1 MTRKLRYIFIYF
13 FLTISA
19 FISVFPFYWM
29 IVGSTNSSVDVLK
42 GKLAFGGEFLN
53 NLKNL
58 WENYNLG
65 TVLLNSAKIS
75 LFVVVFSIVVS
86 SMAGYGFEIYASKS
100 RNRVYSALLL
110 TMMIPFAAL
119 MVPLFR
125 LMYFFNLIDSH
136 WGVILPMIPS
146 VFLTFFFRQSFKQY
160 PKEIIMAAR
169 VDGANELRIFFS
181 IVLPSMKSA
190 YAAAAIYAFMTSW
203 NAYLWPLVIIQS
215 EQNKTIVL
223 MISSIASGYTPDF
236 GVVMMA
242 VVIATLPMLVV
253 FFALQKQ
260 FVQGV
265 LGSVK
270 Q

>member
-1 MTRKLRYIFIYF
+1 MSRKLRYTFIYI

-19 FISVFPFYWM
+19 FISVFPFFWM
-29 IVGSTNSSVDVLK
+29 IVGSTNTSVDVIK
-42 GKLAFGGEFLN
+42 GKLTFGNQLTA
-53 NLKNL
+53 NLKSL
-58 WENYNLG
+58 WDNYNLG
-65 TVLLNSAKIS
+65 GVLLNSIKIS
-75 LFVVVFSIVVS
+75 ILVVVFSLIVS
-86 SMAGYGFEIYASKS
+86 SMAGYGFEMYSSKA
-100 RNRVYSALLL
+100 RNRIYSMILITL
-110 TMMIPFAAL
+110 MIPFAAL

-125 LMYFFNLIDSH
+125 LMNFLNLIDSH

-146 VFLTFFFRQSFKQY
+146 VFLVFFFRQNFSQY

-181 IVLPSMKSA
+181 IVLPSMRST
-190 YAAAAIYAFMTSW
+190 YAAAGIYAFMTSW

-215 EQNKTIVL
+215 EQNKTVVL
-223 MISSIASGYTPDF
+223 MISNLASGYTPDF

-253 FFALQKQ
+253 FFSLQRY

>member
-1 MTRKLRYIFIYF
+1 MNRKLRYILIYL

-42 GKLAFGGEFLN
+42 GKLTFGGEFLN

-65 TVLLNSAKIS
+65 KILLNSTKIS
-75 LFVVVFSIVVS
+75 LFVVVFSIIVS
-86 SMAGYGFEIYASKS
+86 SMAGYGFEIYASRS

-181 IVLPSMKSA
+181 IVS
-190 YAAAAIYAFMTSW
+190 YHR
-203 NAYLWPLVIIQS
+203 
-215 EQNKTIVL
+215 
-223 MISSIASGYTPDF
+223 
-236 GVVMMA
+236 
-242 VVIATLPMLVV
+242 
-253 FFALQKQ
+253 
-260 FVQGV
+260 
-265 LGSVK
+265 
-270 Q
+270 

>member
-1 MTRKLRYIFIYF
+1 MSRKLRYAFIYI

-19 FISVFPFYWM
+19 FISVFPFFWM
-29 IVGSTNSSVDVLK
+29 IVGSTNTSVDVIK
-42 GKLAFGGEFLN
+42 GKLTFGNQLTA
-53 NLKNL
+53 NLKSL
-58 WENYNLG
+58 WDNYNLG
-65 TVLLNSAKIS
+65 GVLLNSIKIS
-75 LFVVVFSIVVS
+75 ILVVVFSLIVS
-86 SMAGYGFEIYASKS
+86 SMAGYGFEMYSSKA
-100 RNRVYSALLL
+100 RNRIYSMILITL
-110 TMMIPFAAL
+110 MIPFAAL

-125 LMYFFNLIDSH
+125 LMNFLNLIDSH

-146 VFLTFFFRQSFKQY
+146 VFLVFFFRQNFSQY

-181 IVLPSMKSA
+181 IVLPSMRST
-190 YAAAAIYAFMTSW
+190 YAAAGIYAFMTSW

-215 EQNKTIVL
+215 EQNKTVVL
-223 MISSIASGYTPDF
+223 MISNLASGYTPDF

-253 FFALQKQ
+253 FFSLQRY

>member
-1 MTRKLRYIFIYF
+1 MSRKLRYTFIYI

-19 FISVFPFYWM
+19 FISVFPFFWM
-29 IVGSTNSSVDVLK
+29 IVGSTNTSVDVIK
-42 GKLAFGGEFLN
+42 GKLTFGNQLTT

-58 WENYNLG
+58 WDNYNLG
-65 TVLLNSAKIS
+65 GVLINSIKIS
-75 LFVVVFSIVVS
+75 IFVVVFSLIVS
-86 SMAGYGFEIYASKS
+86 SMAGYGFEMYSSKS
-100 RNRVYSALLL
+100 RNRIYSTILVTL
-110 TMMIPFAAL
+110 MIPFAAL

-125 LMYFFNLIDSH
+125 LMNFLNLIDSH

-146 VFLTFFFRQSFKQY
+146 VFLVFFFRQNFSQY

-169 VDGANELRIFFS
+169 VDGANELKIFFS
-181 IVLPSMKSA
+181 IVLPSMRST
-190 YAAAAIYAFMTSW
+190 YAAAGIYAFMTSW

-215 EQNKTIVL
+215 EQKKTLVL
-223 MISSIASGYTPDF
+223 LISNLASGYTPDF
-236 GVVMMA
+236 GTVMMA
-242 VVIATLPMLVV
+242 VVITTLPMLIV
-253 FFALQKQ
+253 FFSLQRY

>member
-1 MTRKLRYIFIYF
+1 MSRKLRYTFIYI

-29 IVGSTNSSVDVLK
+29 IVGSTNKSVDVLK
-42 GKLAFGGEFLN
+42 GKLSFGTEFVEN
-53 NLKNL
+53 FKNL

-65 TVLLNSAKIS
+65 KVLVNSAKIS
-75 LFVVVFSIVVS
+75 IFVVVFSIIVS
-86 SMAGYGFEIYASKS
+86 SMAGYGFEIYSSKV
-100 RNRVYSALLL
+100 RNKVYSAILL

-146 VFLTFFFRQSFKQY
+146 VFLVFFFRQNFKQY

-253 FFALQKQ
+253 FFALQKH

>member
-1 MTRKLRYIFIYF
+1 MSRKLRYAFIYI
-13 FLTISA
+13 FLTIGA
-19 FISVFPFYWM
+19 IVSVFPFFWM
-29 IVGSTNSSVDVLK
+29 IVGSTNTSIDVIR
-42 GKLAFGGEFLN
+42 GKLTFGNQLTTNF
-53 NLKNL
+53 KNL
-58 WENYNLG
+58 WNNYNLG
-65 TVLLNSAKIS
+65 GILVNSIKIS
-75 LFVVVFSIVVS
+75 IFVVVFSLIVS
-86 SMAGYGFEIYASKS
+86 SMAGYGFELYSSKA
-100 RNRVYSALLL
+100 RNRVYSMILV

-125 LMYFFNLIDSH
+125 LMNFLNLIDSH

-146 VFLTFFFRQSFKQY
+146 VFLVFFFRQNFSQY

-181 IVLPSMKSA
+181 IVLPSMRST
-190 YAAAAIYAFMTSW
+190 YAAGAIYAFMTSW

-215 EQNKTIVL
+215 ERNKTIVL
-223 MISSIASGYTPDF
+223 MISNLASGYTPDF
-236 GVVMMA
+236 GTVMMA

-253 FFALQKQ
+253 FFSLQRY

>member
-1 MTRKLRYIFIYF
+1 MRRNLRYLFIYI
-13 FLTISA
+13 FLTLSA
-19 FISVFPFYWM
+19 FISVFPFFWM
-29 IVGSTNSSVDVLK
+29 IVGSTNKSVDVLK
-42 GKLAFGGEFLN
+42 GKLSFGTEFVEN
-53 NLKNL
+53 FKNL

-65 TVLLNSAKIS
+65 KVLVNSAKIS
-75 LFVVVFSIVVS
+75 IFVVVFSIIVS
-86 SMAGYGFEIYASKS
+86 SMAGYGFEIYSSKV
-100 RNRVYSALLL
+100 RNKVYSAILL

-146 VFLTFFFRQSFKQY
+146 VFLVFFFRQNFKQY

-253 FFALQKQ
+253 FFALQKH

>member
-1 MTRKLRYIFIYF
+1 MSRKFRY
-13 FLTISA
+13 FLTYTLLTIAA
-19 FISVFPFYWM
+19 FVSVFPFFWM
-29 IVGSTNSSVDVLK
+29 IVGSTNTSVEVLK
-42 GKLAFGGEFLN
+42 GKLTFGREFVN
-53 NLKNL
+53 NFKNL
-58 WENYNLG
+58 WDNYNLG
-65 TVLLNSAKIS
+65 KVLWNSVKISIFVVLL
-75 LFVVVFSIVVS
+75 SIVVS
-86 SMAGYGFEIYASKS
+86 SMAGYGFEMYSSKS
-100 RNRVYSALLL
+100 RNRVYSAFLL

-125 LMYFFNLIDSH
+125 LMNFFNLIDSH

-146 VFLTFFFRQSFKQY
+146 VFLVFFFRQNFSQY

-169 VDGANELRIFFS
+169 VDGANELQIFFS

-215 EQNKTIVL
+215 EENKTLVL
-223 MISSIASGYTPDF
+223 MISNLASGYTPDF
-236 GVVMMA
+236 GAVMMA

-253 FFALQKQ
+253 FFSLQRY

>member
-1 MTRKLRYIFIYF
+1 MSRKLRYAFIYI
-13 FLTISA
+13 FLTIGA
-19 FISVFPFYWM
+19 IVSVFPFFWM
-29 IVGSTNSSVDVLK
+29 IVGSTNTSVDVIR
-42 GKLAFGGEFLN
+42 GKLTFGNQLTTNF
-53 NLKNL
+53 KNL
-58 WENYNLG
+58 WNNYNLG
-65 TVLLNSAKIS
+65 GILVNSIKIS
-75 LFVVVFSIVVS
+75 IFVVVFSLIVS
-86 SMAGYGFEIYASKS
+86 SMAGYGFELYSSKA
-100 RNRVYSALLL
+100 RNRVYSMILV

-125 LMYFFNLIDSH
+125 LMNFLNLIDSH

-146 VFLTFFFRQSFKQY
+146 VFLVFFFRQNFSQY

-181 IVLPSMKSA
+181 IVLPSMRST
-190 YAAAAIYAFMTSW
+190 YAAGAIYAFMTSW

-215 EQNKTIVL
+215 ERNKTIVL
-223 MISSIASGYTPDF
+223 MISNLASGYTPDF
-236 GVVMMA
+236 GTVMMA

-253 FFALQKQ
+253 FFSLQRY